1 MSYEVDG
8 EHMRW
13 RWAPQCSRSSS
24 AVRWHPGQ
32 HPRRRRVAARGESPD
47 HRNATLVQSA
57 DRGVG
62 SRYAIDEH
70 TFNPIRARVKADRW
84 LTFVNNGSEAH
95 TIAALDGS
103 FTVQTLK
110 TAESDSVKLLRL
122 GTVRYACK
130 EHPWA
135 VGELT
140 VEQ

>member
-1 MSYEVDG
+1 MLANRPASAIVAILG
-8 EHMRW
+8 FRASRKPPMAR
-13 RWAPQCSRSSS
+13 APRAISGFSLAKSI
-24 AVRWHPGQ
+24 
-32 HPRRRRVAARGESPD
+32 ART
-47 HRNATLVQSA
+47 ATLVQSA

-110 TAESDSVKLLRL
+110 TAESDSVKLLRP